1 MSQISQ
7 PESIE
12 NHVKEVTDLVLSV
25 DTLENPSTKES
36 PPRVY
41 RVMDVSDPNFDLEYN
56 DYIRKARLRRLGLL
70 LICILLLLIITI
82 PIALLI

>member
-12 NHVKEVTDLVLSV
+12 NHVKEVTKHVLSV
-25 DTLENPSTKES
+25 DTLENPPTKES
-36 PPRVY
+36 PPHVY

-56 DYIRKARLRRLGLL
+56 DYIRKARLRRLCLL
-70 LICILLLLIITI
+70 LICILLLLIII
-82 PIALLI
+82 VPIALLI